1 MVTNIKTY
9 CKIGNV
15 NKLMEV
21 LKFSST
27 ANLGGVENPLLYS
40 FTYYG
45 TKKLVQEYV
54 EQSKNISLSIYQ
66 TKRNNV

>member
-1 MVTNIKTY
+1 
-9 CKIGNV
+9 
-15 NKLMEV
+15 MEV